1 MNVSWTAEEVLCA
14 VRGQSLHTQ
23 DWIAGGVSIDSRTL
37 QKGDVFVAIK
47 GDSYDGH
54 AYVHTAMERGAA
66 AAIVAH
72 QPPQVAPD
80 APLLFV
86 EDTLT
91 ALQDLGRVGRCRS
104 QTKIVAVTGSV
115 GKTSSK
121 EQLRLMLGAVDDT
134 YANEGSLNNH
144 WGVPLT
150 LARLPASAKYGIV
163 ELGMNHEGELA
174 ALTRDVKP
182 HLALITTIEAV
193 HLEHFA
199 SVEAIADAKAE
210 IFLGMEPSGIA
221 VLNRD
226 NAYFGRL
233 LAAARTQGL
242 RQILSFGQD
251 SKSDARLLSFVP
263 DSEGTTVEAI
273 ILDQK
278 ITYRVGT
285 PGMHLAF
292 NALGCLLS
300 CAALD
305 ADMVTCAEALAGY
318 RPPQG
323 RGTRQKV
330 SLTGLEAFT
339 LIDESFNASPASTHA
354 ANNALG
360 QTPVTGQGRR
370 IAVLGDMKEL
380 GATSSELH
388 RDLMASL
395 LENRIDTVFCCGEMM
410 AHLFDTLPD
419 AMRGG
424 WAENSA
430 TLAPLVA
437 AAVHAGDAVMVKG
450 SHSMHMEIIV
460 AALSALTA
468 SPNPIMRAAS

>member
-1 MNVSWTAEEVLCA
+1 MKVSWTAEEVLRA

-37 QKGDVFVAIK
+37 QKGDLFVSIK

-54 AYVHTAMERGAA
+54 AYVHAAMERGAA
-66 AAIVAH
+66 AAIVGH

-86 EDTLT
+86 DDTLT

-104 QTKIVAVTGSV
+104 QAKIVAVTGSV

-121 EQLRLMLGAVDDT
+121 EQLRLMLGAIDDT
-134 YANEGSLNNH
+134 YANEGSLNNQ

-150 LARLPASAKYGIV
+150 LARLPASAKFGIV
-163 ELGMNHEGELA
+163 ELGMNHTGELA

-210 IFLGMEPSGIA
+210 IFLGMDPSGIA

-251 SKSDARLLSFVP
+251 PKSDARLLAFAP
-263 DSEGTTVEAI
+263 DSEGTTVEAV

-278 ITYRVGT
+278 ITFRVGT

-292 NALGCLLS
+292 NALGCLLA

-305 ADMVTCAEALAGY
+305 TDLATCAEALAGY
-318 RPPQG
+318 RPPVG
-323 RGTRQKV
+323 RGTRQSV
-330 SLTGLEAFT
+330 SLAGEGTFT

-354 ANNALG
+354 AIAALG

-370 IAVLGDMKEL
+370 IAALGDMKEL

-395 LENRIDTVFCCGEMM
+395 LENRIDHVFCCGEMM
-410 AHLFDTLPD
+410 AHLFDTLPA

-424 WAENSA
+424 WAEDSA
-430 TLAPLVA
+430 TLAPLVTA
-437 AAVHAGDAVMVKG
+437 ATHAGDAVMVKG

-460 AALSALTA
+460 AALSAPSALPHQLA
-468 SPNPIMRAAS
+468 S